1 MNSTPTNEF
10 PNPFPYNLNP
20 LLHPK
25 SIAILGASQNA
36 DKIVG
41 KPLYFLQK
49 HGYAGKI
56 YPVNPKY
63 KEISGIPCY
72 PSLAKVPGE
81 IDVVL
86 IGLPAEGVLGALRE
100 CAARGVKSALVFASG
115 FAEVGGEGVKMQE
128 DLRDFA
134 QQSGIALCGPNCQ
147 GVINLSEGAAASF
160 TLALERHPLRTGK
173 SAFITQSGALGGALF
188 TTAQEM
194 GLGFS
199 YWVST
204 GNEAV
209 LESADYMHYMVQD
222 PKTEIILG
230 YIEGFRNLE
239 KLRHVAREALE
250 RRKPIVILK
259 VGKSEVG
266 TKASSLHT
274 GAVTGSGPFY
284 ENLFREIGILQ
295 VRDVDELFDVG
306 SMLSVGK
313 LPQGNGVGI
322 ITISGGAGV
331 LFSDLCAE
339 EGLTVPPL
347 EGETREKML
356 KLLPPFGSALN
367 PVDITAQSRQ
377 LEASHP
383 DLYKDYLRVL
393 LRDPRCHSVIF
404 ILTAASGKRG
414 LKIARD
420 IVDIF
425 PETEKPMAVAWF
437 AGNVA
442 QDCYE
447 ILEKAGVPLFRAP
460 GRCVRA
466 MGALAKYSQFLR
478 NLQG

>member
-1 MNSTPTNEF
+1 MNATQTNAS
-10 PNPFPYNLNP
+10 PNYFLHNLNP
-20 LLHPK
+20 LFHPR
-25 SIAILGASQNA
+25 SIAILGASQDA

-49 HGYAGKI
+49 HGYTGKI

-63 KEISGIPCY
+63 KEISGVPCY

-100 CAARGVKSALVFASG
+100 CAGRGVQTAVAFASG
-115 FAEVGGEGVKMQE
+115 FAEVGGRGVKMQE
-128 DLRDFA
+128 ELRDFA
-134 QQSGIALCGPNCQ
+134 QQAGIALCGPNSQ
-147 GVINLSEGAAASF
+147 GVINLFEGATVSF

-173 SAFITQSGALGGALF
+173 LAFITQSGALGGALF

-199 YWVST
+199 YWVSS

-209 LESADYMHYMVQD
+209 LESTDYMHYMVQD
-222 PKTEIILG
+222 AKTEIILG
-230 YIEGFRNLE
+230 YIEGFRNVE
-239 KLRHVAREALE
+239 KLRLVARAALE

-266 TKASSLHT
+266 AKAASLHT

-284 ENLFREIGILQ
+284 ENLFRDIGILQ

-339 EGLTVPPL
+339 EGLAVPPL
-347 EGETREKML
+347 EGETRKEML

-377 LEASHP
+377 LEASNP

-393 LRDPRCHSVIF
+393 LRDPGCHSVIF

-414 LKIARD
+414 QKIARD
-420 IVDIF
+420 IVDLF
-425 PETEKPMAVAWF
+425 PETEKPIAVSWF

-447 ILEKAGVPLFRAP
+447 ILEKAGVPLFKIP

-466 MGALAKYSQFLR
+466 MGALARYSQFLR
-478 NLQG
+478 NLKR